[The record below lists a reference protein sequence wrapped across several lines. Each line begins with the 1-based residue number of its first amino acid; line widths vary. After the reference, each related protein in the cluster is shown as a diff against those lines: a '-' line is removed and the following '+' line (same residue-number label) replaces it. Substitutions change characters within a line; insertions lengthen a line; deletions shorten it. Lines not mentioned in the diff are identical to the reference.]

1 MVNTSAK
8 AVCRRLYPEL
18 IPLYQK
24 PVALPQKNED
34 GTIHFSWQPS
44 YSYQGRTITYNL
56 KVYTDYSM
64 QNLVLEENNIINTS
78 WDSEGK
84 LKKGVYYL
92 MVTAV
97 DSEGNEQLSMERY
110 ETMLTDIKG
119 LNVNGL
125 LEFTIE

>member
-1 MVNTSAK
+1 
-8 AVCRRLYPEL
+8 
-18 IPLYQK
+18 
-24 PVALPQKNED
+24 
-34 GTIHFSWQPS
+34 
-44 YSYQGRTITYNL
+44 
-56 KVYTDYSM
+56 M